1 MTENHA
7 TLQHEATSLG
17 LATLASQSL
26 TEFADARA
34 AASRM
39 LNGIPRDLPIDNEPA
54 HTFRASE
61 EA

>member
-1 MTENHA
+1 MTENP
-7 TLQHEATSLG
+7 TDLQPEAASLG

-26 TEFADARA
+26 TEYAAARA

-39 LNGIPRDLPIDNEPA
+39 LNGIPRDLPMDHEPA
-54 HTFRASE
+54 HTFRASA